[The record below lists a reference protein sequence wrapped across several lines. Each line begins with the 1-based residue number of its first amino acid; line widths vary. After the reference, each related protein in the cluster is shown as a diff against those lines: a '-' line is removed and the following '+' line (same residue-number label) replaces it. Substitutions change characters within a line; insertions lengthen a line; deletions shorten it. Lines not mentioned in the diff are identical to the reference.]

1 MERLTERTEHGYR
14 LTPEQLPA
22 AAERLGRWEDLAL
35 QLEASIRKAEE
46 ELAELK
52 AKGKGPVRPLS
63 AAAGSKAHLDAAAGF
78 DGPVF
83 RRGRRTRGLKKP
95 QHMLHQQADAGD
107 AGPAAESE
115 EKGLAAASDQLDDIG
130 V

>member
-46 ELAELK
+46 ELVIL
-52 AKGKGPVRPLS
+52 
-63 AAAGSKAHLDAAAGF
+63 
-78 DGPVF
+78 
-83 RRGRRTRGLKKP
+83 
-95 QHMLHQQADAGD
+95 
-107 AGPAAESE
+107 
-115 EKGLAAASDQLDDIG
+115 
-130 V
+130 

>member
-46 ELAELK
+46 ELAERDILRREYIDAIK
-52 AKGKGPVRPLS
+52 STLCG
-63 AAAGSKAHLDAAAGF
+63 HLDNTYIVDMAGHKH
-78 DGPVF
+78 P
-83 RRGRRTRGLKKP
+83 LKKKTEAKP
-95 QHMLHQQADAGD
+95 ENVI
-107 AGPAAESE
+107 PFP
-115 EKGLAAASDQLDDIG
+115 KKP
-130 V
+130 

>member
-14 LTPEQLPA
+14 LTPGQLPA

-52 AKGKGPVRPLS
+52 AKGKGRSVRFQQQLAQKFTWMQLRDLMALYS
-63 AAAGSKAHLDAAAGF
+63 
-78 DGPVF
+78 DG
-83 RRGRRTRGLKKP
+83 GEG
-95 QHMLHQQADAGD
+95 HGD
-107 AGPAAESE
+107 
-115 EKGLAAASDQLDDIG
+115 
-130 V
+130 